1 MATIAAPFMSLSA
14 PLPPAVRRAAP
25 AGFTLLQ
32 PRPRPLDERA
42 DEELIGLFR
51 RHRDPDA
58 FATLVRRYEHELF
71 GYLVRRLGRPD
82 LAEEVF
88 KRTFLDVHRR
98 PPACD
103 GGRSFRGWL
112 YWLATRE
119 ASG

>member
-1 MATIAAPFMSLSA
+1 MATITASFMSLFG
-14 PLPPAVRRAAP
+14 PPPPAVRRAAP
-25 AGFTLLQ
+25 VGFTLLE
-32 PRPRPLDERA
+32 PRPRPVDERA

-58 FATLVRRYEHELF
+58 FAALVRRYEHELF
-71 GYLVRRLGRPD
+71 GYLVRRLGRAD
-82 LAEEVF
+82 LAEEAF
-88 KRTFLDVHRR
+88 KRTFLGVHQR

-119 ASG
+119 AHG